1 MATFNPFRRRRSCW
15 ELIRENIKT
24 MVNKVRNVSN
34 LEEMKELNDGLQRKH
49 VMIIHV
55 IKMMNDDQV
64 ENFIDKLTSF
74 IIKWI
79 HILEEAKSAPT
90 TKIINFFFST
100 DFISFHIVFF
110 IGVNHYIYSSHL
122 DSVFISQR
130 SRQ

>member
-1 MATFNPFRRRRSCW
+1 
-15 ELIRENIKT
+15 
-24 MVNKVRNVSN
+24 
-34 LEEMKELNDGLQRKH
+34 
-49 VMIIHV
+49 
-55 IKMMNDDQV
+55 MMNDGQV

-74 IIKWI
+74 IIKWV
-79 HILEEAKSAPT
+79 HILEEAKSDPT

>member
-74 IIKWI
+74 IIPSPG
-79 HILEEAKSAPT
+79 AKRRPRAEGPRAWVL
-90 TKIINFFFST
+90 IST
-100 DFISFHIVFF
+100 GI
-110 IGVNHYIYSSHL
+110 
-122 DSVFISQR
+122 
-130 SRQ
+130 

>member
-1 MATFNPFRRRRSCW
+1 
-15 ELIRENIKT
+15 

-110 IGVNHYIYSSHL
+110 YWCKSLHLFISFRQRVYISTISTIKQYFQKFNKLYSLGKSSHK
-122 DSVFISQR
+122 
-130 SRQ
+130 

>member
-1 MATFNPFRRRRSCW
+1 
-15 ELIRENIKT
+15 
-24 MVNKVRNVSN
+24 
-34 LEEMKELNDGLQRKH
+34 
-49 VMIIHV
+49 
-55 IKMMNDDQV
+55 MMNDGQV

-74 IIKWI
+74 IIKWV
-79 HILEEAKSAPT
+79 HILEEAKSDPT
-90 TKIINFFFST
+90 TKIFFFYPT